1 MGNVELWISL
11 EVLLGLTKKLSGRTK
26 QCPPLMNLQFFFF
39 FFIWKI
45 HKVVYELSQLFK
57 FNSIKNLFIFSFFF
71 LFFFFNKPSLIF
83 SFRFSF
89 NRKVDLKQKTII
101 HKQAYELLGLIQNN
115 SNINSFTSLYMLAKY
130 NYYTYFNND
139 MANMRPPLIILIFS
153 FL

>member
-1 MGNVELWISL
+1 MWNCGSLLKFYWDSQKSWVGGQTNVRHWW
-11 EVLLGLTKKLSGRTK
+11 TF
-26 QCPPLMNLQFFFF
+26 NLFIFFY
-39 FFIWKI
+39 IWKI

-139 MANMRPPLIILIFS
+139 MANMRPLLIILIFS